1 VSAAVAAGTSLG
13 VRPTCVALA
22 LARATFY
29 RYRNGHAQS
38 QVLERRPPARSL
50 APTERQTVLDLL
62 TSERFCDDAP
72 RQIWATLLDE
82 GQYYCS
88 VSTMYRILH
97 AEHAVRERRDQLRHP
112 SYAKPELLAT
122 APNQVW
128 SWDITKLLGPAK
140 WNYFYLYVILDIF
153 SRYVVGWMVAPRES
167 ATLARQLIA
176 ETCIKQSI
184 AEDQLT
190 IHADRGSSMKS
201 KLVAQLLADLGITKT
216 HSRPYVSDDNPF
228 SESQFRTMKYRPE
241 FPERFGSIQDSRSF
255 CQSFFEWY
263 NTQHH
268 HSGIGLHT
276 PHSVHYG
283 FAQAIQLAR
292 QQTLLVA
299 HAVHPERF
307 VNKTPAPPVLPGA
320 VWINPPKLSD
330 GFPDSAMKSQN
341 PGNSGDSMSCAAT

>member
-1 VSAAVAAGTSLG
+1 
-13 VRPTCVALA
+13 
-22 LARATFY
+22 
-29 RYRNGHAQS
+29 
-38 QVLERRPPARSL
+38 
-50 APTERQTVLDLL
+50 
-62 TSERFCDDAP
+62 
-72 RQIWATLLDE
+72 
-82 GQYYCS
+82 
-88 VSTMYRILH
+88 MYRILH
-97 AEHAVRERRDQLRHP
+97 AEQAVRERRDQLRHP

-140 WNYFYLYVILDIF
+140 WTYFYLYVILDIF

-176 ETCIKQSI
+176 ETCVKQAI

-190 IHADRGSSMKS
+190 LHADRGSSMKS
-201 KLVAQLLADLGITKT
+201 KLVAQLLADLGVTKT

-241 FPERFGSIQDSRSF
+241 FPDRFGSIQGSRSF
-255 CQSFFEWY
+255 CGPFFDWY
-263 NTQHH
+263 NHDHH

-283 FAQAIQLAR
+283 LAQAIQLAR

-299 HAVHPERF
+299 HAIHPERF
-307 VNKTPAPPVLPGA
+307 VNKLPAPPLLPGA
-320 VWINPPKLSD
+320 VWINPPKLP
-330 GFPDSAMKSQN
+330 GGLPDPDPALH
-341 PGNSGDSMSCAAT
+341 